1 MAKSMMQTMLSVF
14 FLFLTAV
21 ISLIGRF
28 APTFVEYVY
37 MPLSQA
43 AMKFLAG
50 TLSVFPVAVWEIVAV
65 ALVVWAL
72 YSLVRNFVEM
82 KLLQWCTGL
91 LLAVSFGF
99 FAFMVLWGMN
109 YYAPSI
115 QERLDIPEREYSVQE
130 LRRATEYYRD
140 MANKTAS
147 SVNRDQDGAMVSA
160 SFNKQAEN
168 AADGYKILEIRT
180 EEFTGPKAQPKRLL
194 SGGLFT
200 FGGEQGIFVP
210 FTGESCVSGET
221 YCAVLPF
228 AMCNQMGKRMGFA
241 RNTEAEFAAF
251 LACSAHESPEFVY
264 SGYFMAFSYCY
275 NALYARDR
283 NAAVQVWQGVGRE
296 LRADCLGRI
305 EYEMGHE
312 NQAVVQVK
320 EDLAKSYQQLL
331 RDKMGT
337 KTMVSV
343 SQLLTMWYYEGIL

>member
-1 MAKSMMQTMLSVF
+1 MGKSLMQTLLSGF

-21 ISLIGRF
+21 MSLIGRF
-28 APTFVEYVY
+28 APKFIEYVY
-37 MPLSQA
+37 MPLSQG

-50 TLSVFPVAVWEIVAV
+50 TLSIFPLAICEIVAV
-65 ALVVWAL
+65 ALVVWML
-72 YSLVRNFVEM
+72 YSLVHNFVEM
-82 KLLQWCTGL
+82 KFIQWCTGL
-91 LLAVSFGF
+91 LLAVSFGI
-99 FAFMVLWGMN
+99 FAFMAVWGMN

-115 QERLDIPEREYSVQE
+115 QERLNIQEREYSVQE

-147 SVNRDQDGAMVSA
+147 SVNRDQSGAMVPT
-160 SFNKQAEN
+160 SFNRQAEK

-180 EEFTGPKAQPKRLL
+180 EEFTGAKAKPKRLL
-194 SGGLFT
+194 SGSLFT

-210 FTGESCVSGET
+210 FTGESCVSAET

-228 AMCNQMGKRMGFA
+228 AMCDQMGKRMGFA
-241 RNTEAEFAAF
+241 RKTEAEFAAF

-275 NALYARDR
+275 NALYAQDQA
-283 NAAVQVWQGVGRE
+283 AAVQVWKGVGKE

-305 EYEMGHE
+305 EYERGHE
-312 NQAVVQVK
+312 NQAVVQAK
-320 EDLAKSYQQLL
+320 EDLGKSYQQLL
-331 RDKMGT
+331 REKMGT
-337 KTMVSV
+337 KSADSV